1 MNNNKGFSLPE
12 TIVSLAVILL
22 VATSLLPLLSN
33 LTTNLEEK
41 RRKYISSVVMH
52 EAIKMYI
59 AENVF
64 AGAMHIDKL
73 KYTFAIDEKQ
83 ICVKYE
89 GMREEISNCVSISY

>member
-1 MNNNKGFSLPE
+1 MKNSRGFSLPE

-33 LTTNLEEK
+33 MTTNLEEK
-41 RRKYISSVVMH
+41 RRKYLSTVVMN

-59 AENVF
+59 TENILT
-64 AGAMHIDKL
+64 GAMHIDKL